1 MPARRGGQGE
11 SGCAMPLPHSAPPP
25 YLAAMNLP
33 APLKD
38 WIAAQGW
45 GLHPHQ
51 KEMLARADAPAT
63 LLIAPTGGGKTMAG
77 FLPSLC
83 ELAHGYDGLHTL
95 YISPLKALSADI
107 ARNLRAPVA
116 GAGLPITIED
126 RTGDTPSHIRAR
138 QRVRPPHIL
147 LTTPESLALML
158 SYPDA
163 GRIFGS
169 LRRVVLD
176 ELHALAEN
184 KRGDQVMLLL
194 ARLQSLAPQMRR
206 VGLSATTHD
215 PAALARYLH
224 PEAGLIIAPAG
235 PAPDIALLATRAPP
249 PWAGGGGHYAIPDI
263 LAEVAR
269 HQTTLIFHNTR
280 AQAEIF
286 FHKLWLANADNLP
299 IGIHHGSLA
308 LDARKRVESAM
319 AEGSLRAVVCTASLD
334 LGLDWGAVDLVI
346 QVGAPR
352 SVGRLVQRIGRAN
365 HRYNAPSKARLVPAN
380 RFEIIECVAAL
391 QAAAAG
397 DLDGAAQPE
406 GGLDVLCQH
415 ILICACAA
423 PFAAD
428 TLYDEVRSAGPYATL
443 TRAGFEQALDFV
455 ATGGYALRAYDQWQR
470 LMLRQGLWGLRD
482 PRSAALIRQNLG
494 TITDTPR
501 IPVRLKGGAGLGEV
515 EESFAASLR
524 AGDTFLI
531 GGQIV
536 RFQSLDERAV
546 TVARSA
552 AQTPRVPVYS
562 GGKFSSSLQLAR
574 RIANLIAAPA
584 PLPPD
589 ARDWVLQQSD
599 ISRLPNMQRLLIEC
613 FPHEGQIFHA
623 IYGFAGQ
630 NAQATLGLLL
640 SKVME
645 EEGLAPLGYLAADH
659 ATLIWGLRAMT
670 DPAPLLDSAR
680 LHAGLEDWLAG
691 TAVMKRAFR
700 GVATITGLT
709 PRNIQGLRKSGRA
722 VTFSTDIL
730 YDTLRKYDA
739 GHLLLAI
746 TRAEAERG
754 LVDFSRIAE
763 LLARVEGR
771 FDLLHL
777 DRPSPFAAPL
787 LLERGRVPIMGQ
799 GRDELAE
806 AEARAL
812 MRAAGLD

>member
-1 MPARRGGQGE
+1 MT
-11 SGCAMPLPHSAPPP
+11 LPPTLTH
-25 YLAAMNLP
+25 
-33 APLKD
+33 
-38 WIAAQGW
+38 WFTAQGW
-45 GLHPHQ
+45 ALHPHQ
-51 KEMLARADAPAT
+51 SDMLARADAPAT
-63 LLIAPTGGGKTMAG
+63 LLIAHTGGGKTMAG
-77 FLPSLC
+77 FLPSLA

-107 ARNLRAPVA
+107 ARNLRSPVA

-126 RTGDTPSHIRAR
+126 RTGDTPSNIRAR
-138 QRVRPPHIL
+138 QRVAPPHIL

-158 SYPDA
+158 SYPDSP
-163 GRIFGS
+163 RIFAN
-169 LRRVVLD
+169 LQRVVVD
-176 ELHALAEN
+176 ELHALAET
-184 KRGDQVMLLL
+184 KRGDQLMLLL

-215 PAALARYLH
+215 PAALAQYLH
-224 PEAGLIIAPAG
+224 PNAALIIAPAG
-235 PAPDIALLATRAPP
+235 PAPDIALLATHAPP

-263 LAEVAR
+263 LEQVAA

-286 FHKLWLANADNLP
+286 FHKLWLANTDNLP

-308 LDARKRVESAM
+308 LDARKRVEAAM
-319 AEGSLRAVVCTASLD
+319 AEGALRAVVCTASLD

-352 SVGRLVQRIGRAN
+352 SVKRLVQRIGRAN

-391 QAAAAG
+391 QAASEG

-406 GGLDVLCQH
+406 GALDVLCQH

-423 PFAAD
+423 PFDAD
-428 TLYDEVRSAGPYATL
+428 ALYAEVRSAGPYAQLSRT
-443 TRAGFEQALDFV
+443 AFDQALDFV

-470 LMLRQGLWGLRD
+470 LMLRANGNGGRLWGLRD

-515 EESFAASLR
+515 EEAFAASLR

-552 AQTPRVPVYS
+552 AQTPRVPVYN

-574 RIANLIAAPA
+574 RIAGLIANPA

-589 ARDWVLQQSD
+589 ARDWVLHQSE
-599 ISRLPNMQRLLIEC
+599 ISHLPDMQRLLIEC
-613 FPHEGQIFHA
+613 FPHEGQVFHA

-640 SKVME
+640 TKVME
-645 EEGLAPLGYLAADH
+645 EAGLAPLGYLATDH
-659 ATLIWGLRAMT
+659 ATLIWGLRT
-670 DPAPLLDSAR
+670 ISDPAALLNAAR
-680 LHAGLEDWLAG
+680 LRAGLEDWLAG

-700 GVATITGLT
+700 NIATITGLT

-746 TRAEAERG
+746 TRIEAERG
-754 LVDFSRIAE
+754 LVDFSRIDE
-763 LLARVEGR
+763 LLARVDGR
-771 FDLLHL
+771 FDLVHL

-787 LLERGRVPIMGQ
+787 LLERGRVPIIGE
-799 GRDELAE
+799 GRAELAE

>member
-1 MPARRGGQGE
+1 MT
-11 SGCAMPLPHSAPPP
+11 LPPTLTH
-25 YLAAMNLP
+25 
-33 APLKD
+33 
-38 WIAAQGW
+38 WFTAQGW
-45 GLHPHQ
+45 ALHPHQ
-51 KEMLARADAPAT
+51 SDMLARADAPAT
-63 LLIAPTGGGKTMAG
+63 LLIAHTGGGKTMAG
-77 FLPSLC
+77 FLPSLA

-107 ARNLRAPVA
+107 ARNLRSPVA

-126 RTGDTPSHIRAR
+126 RTGDTPSNIRAR
-138 QRVRPPHIL
+138 QRVAPPHIL

-158 SYPDA
+158 SYPDSP
-163 GRIFGS
+163 RIFAN
-169 LRRVVLD
+169 LQRVVVD
-176 ELHALAEN
+176 ELHALAET
-184 KRGDQVMLLL
+184 KRGDQLMLLL

-215 PAALARYLH
+215 PAALAQYLH
-224 PEAGLIIAPAG
+224 PNAALIIAPAG
-235 PAPDIALLATRAPP
+235 PAPDIALLATHAPP

-263 LAEVAR
+263 LEQVAA

-286 FHKLWLANADNLP
+286 FHKLWLANTDNLP

-308 LDARKRVESAM
+308 LDARKRVEAAM
-319 AEGSLRAVVCTASLD
+319 AEGALRAVVCTASLD

-352 SVGRLVQRIGRAN
+352 SVKRLVQRIGRAN

-391 QAAAAG
+391 QAASEG

-406 GGLDVLCQH
+406 GALDVLCQH

-423 PFAAD
+423 PFDAD
-428 TLYDEVRSAGPYATL
+428 ALYAEVRSAGPYAQLSRT
-443 TRAGFEQALDFV
+443 AFDQALDFV

-470 LMLRQGLWGLRD
+470 LMLRANGNGGRLWGLRD

-515 EESFAASLR
+515 EEAFAASLR

-552 AQTPRVPVYS
+552 AQTPRVPVYN

-574 RIANLIAAPA
+574 RIAALIANPA

-589 ARDWVLQQSD
+589 ARDWVLHQSE
-599 ISRLPNMQRLLIEC
+599 ISHLPDMQRLLIEC
-613 FPHEGQIFHA
+613 FPHEGQVFHA

-640 SKVME
+640 TKVME
-645 EEGLAPLGYLAADH
+645 EAGLAPLGYLATDH
-659 ATLIWGLRAMT
+659 ATLIWGLRT
-670 DPAPLLDSAR
+670 ISDPAALLNAAR
-680 LHAGLEDWLAG
+680 LRAGLEDWLAG

-700 GVATITGLT
+700 NIATITGLT

-746 TRAEAERG
+746 TRIEAERG
-754 LVDFSRIAE
+754 LVDFSRIDE
-763 LLARVEGR
+763 LLARVDGR
-771 FDLLHL
+771 FDLVHL

-787 LLERGRVPIMGQ
+787 LLERGRVPIIGE
-799 GRDELAE
+799 GRAELAE

>member
-1 MPARRGGQGE
+1 MAARQHIAPL
-11 SGCAMPLPHSAPPP
+11 SAAPPLPYPTPMH
-25 YLAAMNLP
+25 LP
-33 APLKD
+33 DTLTH
-38 WIAAQGW
+38 WFTAQGW
-45 GLHPHQ
+45 ALHPHQ
-51 KEMLARADAPAT
+51 VDMLARAADRAT

-77 FLPSLC
+77 FLPSLE
-83 ELAHGYDGLHTL
+83 ELAHGYEGLHTL

-116 GAGLPITIED
+116 GANLPITIED

-138 QRVRPPHIL
+138 QRVAPPHIL

-158 SYPDA
+158 SYPEA
-163 GRIFGS
+163 PRIFGA
-169 LRRVVLD
+169 LQRVVVD

-184 KRGDQVMLLL
+184 KRGDQLILLL
-194 ARLQSLAPQMRR
+194 ARLQTLAPQMRR

-215 PAALARYLH
+215 PAALARYLG
-224 PEAGLIIAPAG
+224 ADTGLIIAPAG
-235 PAPDIALLATRAPP
+235 PAPDIALLETRAAP

-286 FHKLWLANADNLP
+286 FHKLWLANEDNLP

-308 LDARKRVESAM
+308 LDARKRVEAAM
-319 AEGSLRAVVCTASLD
+319 AAGELRAVVCTGSLD

-352 SVGRLVQRIGRAN
+352 SVKRLVQRIGRAN

-391 QAAAAG
+391 QAAATG
-397 DLDGAAQPE
+397 DLDGSPQPA
-406 GGLDVLCQH
+406 GSLDVLCQH
-415 ILICACAA
+415 ILITACAA
-423 PFAAD
+423 PFDAD
-428 TLYDEVRSAGPYATL
+428 ALYSEVRSAGPFSAL
-443 TRAGFEQALDFV
+443 PRAAFDACLDFI

-470 LMLRQGLWGLRD
+470 LMLRDNLWGLRD

-536 RFQSLDERAV
+536 RFHSLDEKAV
-546 TVARSA
+546 LVARSNA
-552 AQTPRVPVYS
+552 RTPRVPVYG
-562 GGKFSSSLQLAR
+562 GGKFASSLQLAR
-574 RIANLIAAPA
+574 RVAGLIAAPA
-584 PLPPD
+584 TLPHD
-589 ARDWVLQQSD
+589 AQNWVLHQSE
-599 ISRLPNMQRLLIEC
+599 ISHLPSTQSLLIES

-623 IYGFAGQ
+623 LYGFAGQ

-640 SKVME
+640 TKVME
-645 EEGLAPLGYLAADH
+645 EAGLAPLGYLAADH
-659 ATLIWGLRAMT
+659 ATLIWGLRAMS
-670 DPAPLLDSAR
+670 DPAPLLDAAR
-680 LHAGLEDWLAG
+680 LRAGLEEWLAD

-700 GVATITGLT
+700 SVATITGLT

-730 YDTLRKYDA
+730 YDTLRKYDPH
-739 GHLLLAI
+739 HLLLSI

-754 LVDFSRIAE
+754 LVDFSRIDE
-763 LLARVEGR
+763 LLARVDGR
-771 FDLLHL
+771 FDVVHL

-799 GRDELAE
+799 GRDELAQD
-806 AEARAL
+806 EARQL
-812 MRAAGLD
+812 MRAAGLE